1 MKSQNLYVKS
11 AKVQKCKTC
20 GNYKV
25 IRLKKKM
32 KNNCRKVCSIQE
44 KSVPLQQSCK
54 KDIKQQNLR
63 HNYGE
68 SFS

>member
-25 IRLKKKM
+25 IKL
-32 KNNCRKVCSIQE
+32 KNNCRKVCLIQE
-44 KSVPLQQSCK
+44 KSVPLHQDARQT
-54 KDIKQQNLR
+54 
-63 HNYGE
+63 
-68 SFS
+68 

>member
-25 IRLKKKM
+25 IKL
-32 KNNCRKVCSIQE
+32 KNNCRKVCLIRE
-44 KSVPLQQSCK
+44 KSVPLHHRCK
-54 KDIKQQNLR
+54 TDISIRKMR
-63 HNYGE
+63 HSQRE
-68 SFS
+68 KFS

>member
-25 IRLKKKM
+25 IKL
-32 KNNCRKVCSIQE
+32 KNNCRKVCLIQE
-44 KSVPLQQSCK
+44 KSVPLHQYARQT
-54 KDIKQQNLR
+54 
-63 HNYGE
+63 
-68 SFS
+68 